1 MEKGSNGVCRVL
13 QRRTIVPVCFLYRVK
28 SFSNRRGNM
37 NKPTRSA
44 NSYGDP
50 SGLPQLNPSAKG
62 STQSGSS
69 DSNLGLC

>member
-1 MEKGSNGVCRVL
+1 
-13 QRRTIVPVCFLYRVK
+13 
-28 SFSNRRGNM
+28 M

-62 STQSGSS
+62 STQNGSS